1 GKIHTEFNIRK
12 IDWNRPAY
20 NFNIRNDRYEEIP
33 VNPTSTIIKHKENDN
48 GSVNLILTWEYP
60 EYEKTKKKEHNID
73 GFIVYMHSSD
83 TNEPYQFTSKMSEE
97 TLIPNISQEKRTY
110 TITSV
115 PSNLFYTIG
124 IRAYRRVDDDINPEG
139 ILLSEIIGFD
149 NSISTR
155 TMLRMAQTSEP
166 EEDYEEPYKSYQPS
180 TEVNIKGK
188 VNGAN
193 LKGGI
198 VPPSDPEIGDIWFDR
213 TDGSVK
219 TWDGFNWIKDSS
231 FGKLQQDLDQFN
243 KEMEELS
250 KEIEET
256 LEEANKEL
264 EEEMQKLEEELKWLE
279 DEVIPDVERAVEE
292 TQIPIGID
300 PPEEIPLSGLWYNSS
315 TEPPTL
321 MYWDEEEATWN
332 KLGVDEDDIKKLM
345 EEMRKEVETNSRTYS
360 KMEVIKTRKEI
371 VDRLERELG
380 DVHGKIEDLENLR
393 DELFGRVESIE
404 EYVDELKGSIGEDIE
419 NIGKLADELR
429 ELANNIQTELGDF
442 EGRIVNVEQTVD
454 EANGIILSFV
464 EDIERIEGQVNINS
478 SSIEQQA
485 GLIASKVDSVEYQE
499 DKDGIINS
507 IEKNNT
513 AIEQLSDEI
522 ELRVTKEE

>member
-1 GKIHTEFNIRK
+1 
-12 IDWNRPAY
+12 
-20 NFNIRNDRYEEIP
+20 
-33 VNPTSTIIKHKENDN
+33 
-48 GSVNLILTWEYP
+48 
-60 EYEKTKKKEHNID
+60 
-73 GFIVYMHSSD
+73 
-83 TNEPYQFTSKMSEE
+83 
-97 TLIPNISQEKRTY
+97 
-110 TITSV
+110 
-115 PSNLFYTIG
+115 
-124 IRAYRRVDDDINPEG
+124 
-139 ILLSEIIGFD
+139 
-149 NSISTR
+149 
-155 TMLRMAQTSEP
+155 
-166 EEDYEEPYKSYQPS
+166 
-180 TEVNIKGK
+180 
-188 VNGAN
+188 
-193 LKGGI
+193 
-198 VPPSDPEIGDIWFDR
+198 
-213 TDGSVK
+213 
-219 TWDGFNWIKDSS
+219 
-231 FGKLQQDLDQFN
+231 
-243 KEMEELS
+243 
-250 KEIEET
+250 
-256 LEEANKEL
+256 
-264 EEEMQKLEEELKWLE
+264 
-279 DEVIPDVERAVEE
+279 
-292 TQIPIGID
+292 
-300 PPEEIPLSGLWYNSS
+300 
-315 TEPPTL
+315 

-371 VDRLERELG
+371 VDRLEREMG
-380 DVHGKIEDLENLR
+380 DDNGKIEELENLR
-393 DELFGRVESIE
+393 DELFGRVKSIE

-522 ELRVTKEE
+522 ELRVTKEELEEGLSNISTVNLLTSSSTAWEHGDYNNIGGVDDSNKQKIRLKTRNASELTPNLDYTFSAGIAENYTTIGINVWASVLHLYYEDLTSPVITRIVDRKLMNEPIIFNSGEPSFSESTGIDSNNSYVVFVLEVA

>member
-1 GKIHTEFNIRK
+1 HLDEKQLEELSNFIQTDEWSDDNIFDVNDLYDAGVKKLKEINKPPIDITTSLVNLLRMTSEKHNWDRINVNDIIKINHEKLGIEIKTRISEILFDFEGDSISVRITDSERVESNQRKSIEDLITQSHYTIGKINTEFNKRK
-12 IDWNRPAY
+12 IDWNRTAY
-20 NFNIRNDRYEEIP
+20 NFNIGNDRYEEIP

-166 EEDYEEPYKSYQPS
+166 EEDYAEPYKSYQPS

-264 EEEMQKLEEELKWLE
+264 EEEMQKLEEE
-279 DEVIPDVERAVEE
+279 
-292 TQIPIGID
+292 
-300 PPEEIPLSGLWYNSS
+300 
-315 TEPPTL
+315 
-321 MYWDEEEATWN
+321 
-332 KLGVDEDDIKKLM
+332 
-345 EEMRKEVETNSRTYS
+345 
-360 KMEVIKTRKEI
+360 
-371 VDRLERELG
+371 
-380 DVHGKIEDLENLR
+380 
-393 DELFGRVESIE
+393 
-404 EYVDELKGSIGEDIE
+404 
-419 NIGKLADELR
+419 
-429 ELANNIQTELGDF
+429 
-442 EGRIVNVEQTVD
+442 
-454 EANGIILSFV
+454 
-464 EDIERIEGQVNINS
+464 
-478 SSIEQQA
+478 
-485 GLIASKVDSVEYQE
+485 
-499 DKDGIINS
+499 
-507 IEKNNT
+507 
-513 AIEQLSDEI
+513 
-522 ELRVTKEE
+522 